1 MAGEAE
7 ETDLTLLK
15 EAFALFDVDQNGE
28 ISMEELAEIMSR
40 HHIHPSR
47 DELTD
52 MINRVDKN
60 KNGSID
66 LEEFLE
72 MMLSQEATNDLP
84 DENLDIA
91 NIFKVFDRN
100 GDGLISGE
108 ELKLT
113 MCSLGETLTED
124 EVGLMLN
131 EADIDGDGK
140 IDFQEFSRLLR
151 GLFLPQGP
159 QVREA

>member
-1 MAGEAE
+1 MAGEVK

-40 HHIHPSR
+40 HHIHPTR
-47 DELTD
+47 EELAD

-72 MMLSQEATNDLP
+72 MMLSQTNNDLQA
-84 DENLDIA
+84 ENLDVGD
-91 NIFKVFDRN
+91 IFKVFDRN

-113 MCSLGETLTED
+113 MCSLGENLTED

-140 IDFQEFSRLLR
+140 IDFQEFSRLLN
-151 GLFLPQGP
+151 GLLLPQGP

>member
-1 MAGEAE
+1 M
-7 ETDLTLLK
+7 LS
-15 EAFALFDVDQNGE
+15 Q
-28 ISMEELAEIMSR
+28 
-40 HHIHPSR
+40 
-47 DELTD
+47 
-52 MINRVDKN
+52 
-60 KNGSID
+60 
-66 LEEFLE
+66 EEFLE

-159 QVREA
+159 QVQVREA